1 MTYARLYRPSDEP
14 ELVRLAAAPMPGW
27 ARLRYDTASGYAAVE
42 ALKGDSEI
50 VVVEDADGHV
60 AGCGTRSTTL
70 RYLDGVPA
78 RIGYLGGLRSFPG
91 PRGGFGFFRGFRFL
105 TEIERANPNAL
116 TVTTILDGNAQGRA
130 LLTSGRAGIPAYC
143 PRAGIVTYALAP
155 YGRALAPRAP
165 QQFDE
170 FLSFYAREAPRK
182 QLFPVLDDK
191 LPQGLSPEDFLCIR
205 RSGRIVAAGAVWHH
219 GMRRRIFIDGYGRAF
234 SLVRP
239 LAGVVSRLVG
249 LPVPPPPGGEFRCA
263 YLAYALAENDEP
275 ALFGELVE
283 AARSL
288 TGGANL
294 VLSLHADDPLASSMR
309 RTRAWRFGSNLY
321 TVSFD
326 GGRSEFAGVPYVE
339 AGAL

>member
-1 MTYARLYRPSDEP
+1 MTHARLYRPSDEP

-27 ARLRYDTASGYAAVE
+27 ARLRYDIASGYAAAE

-50 VVVEDADGHV
+50 VVVEDGDGHI

-105 TEIERANPNAL
+105 AEIERANPTAI
-116 TVTTILDGNAQGRA
+116 TFTTILDGNAQGRA

-143 PRAGIVTYALAP
+143 PRGGIVTYALAK
-155 YGRALAPRAP
+155 GRGGVVERASL
-165 QQFDE
+165 DE
-170 FLSFYAREAPRK
+170 LHGFYAREAPRK
-182 QLFPVLDDK
+182 QLFPVLDDN
-191 LPQGLSPEDFLCIR
+191 LPPGLSPKDFLCIR
-205 RSGRIVAAGAVWHH
+205 RNGRIVAAGAVWHH
-219 GMRRRIFIDGYGRAF
+219 GLRHRIFIDGYGRVF

-239 LAGVVSRLVG
+239 LAGMASRLVG
-249 LPVPPPPGGEFRCA
+249 LPVPPPPGGEFKCA

-294 VLSLHADDPLASSMR
+294 VLSLHADDPLASSLR
-309 RTRAWRFGSNLY
+309 RMRAWRFGSNLY
-321 TVSFD
+321 IVSFD

>member
-1 MTYARLYRPSDEP
+1 MTHARLYRPSDEP
-14 ELVRLAAAPMPGW
+14 ELVRLAATPMPGW
-27 ARLRYDTASGYAAVE
+27 ARLRYDTASGYAAAE
-42 ALKGDSEI
+42 ELKGDSEI
-50 VVVEDADGHV
+50 VVVEDTDGHV

-70 RYLDGVPA
+70 RYLDGVPS

-105 TEIERANPNAL
+105 AEIERENPNVL
-116 TVTTILDGNAQGRA
+116 TFTTILDGNTQGRA
-130 LLTSGRAGIPAYC
+130 LLTSGRAGIPVYC
-143 PRAGIVTYALAP
+143 TRGGIVTYALAAKH
-155 YGRALAPRAP
+155 GGVVERTSL
-165 QQFDE
+165 DE
-170 FLSFYAREAPRK
+170 LHGFYAREAPRK
-182 QLFPVLDDK
+182 QLFPVLDDN
-191 LPQGLSPEDFLCIR
+191 LPPGLSPEDFLCIR
-205 RSGRIVAAGAVWHH
+205 RNGRIVAAGAVWHH

-239 LAGVVSRLVG
+239 LAGMVSSLVG

-263 YLAYALAENDEP
+263 YLAYALAENAAP

-283 AARSL
+283 TARSL

-294 VLSLHADDPLASSMR
+294 VLSLHADDPLVACLR
-309 RTRAWRFGSNLY
+309 RMSAWRFGSNLY

>member
-1 MTYARLYRPSDEP
+1 MTHARLYRPSDET
-14 ELVRLAAAPMPGW
+14 ELVQLAAAPMPGW
-27 ARLRYDTASGYAAVE
+27 ARLRYDTASGYADAE

-105 TEIERANPNAL
+105 AEIERANPHAL
-116 TVTTILDGNAQGRA
+116 TFTTILDGNAQGRA
-130 LLTSGRAGIPAYC
+130 LLTFGRAGIPAYC
-143 PRAGIVTYALAP
+143 PRGGIVTYALAP
-155 YGRALAPRAP
+155 GRARAPHAP

-170 FLSFYAREAPRK
+170 LRSFYAREAPRK
-182 QLFPVLDDK
+182 QLFPVLGDK
-191 LPQGLSPEDFLCIR
+191 LPLGLSPEDFLCIR

-219 GMRRRIFIDGYGRAF
+219 GMRRRIFIDGYGRLF

-239 LAGVVSRLVG
+239 LVGMVSRLVG

-263 YLAYALAENDEP
+263 YLAYALAENDAP

-283 AARSL
+283 SARGL
-288 TGGANL
+288 TQGANL
-294 VLSLHADDPLASSMR
+294 VLSLHADDPLASFLR
-309 RTRAWRFGSNLY
+309 RMRAWRFGSGLY

-326 GGRSEFAGVPYVE
+326 GGRSELTGVPYVE

>member
-1 MTYARLYRPSDEP
+1 MTHARLYRPSDES

-27 ARLRYDTASGYAAVE
+27 ARLRYDIASGYAAAE

-105 TEIERANPNAL
+105 AEIERANPNAL
-116 TVTTILDGNAQGRA
+116 TFTTILDGNAQVRA

-143 PRAGIVTYALAP
+143 PRGGIVTYALAP
-155 YGRALAPRAP
+155 NGRALAPRAP

-170 FLSFYAREAPRK
+170 FRSFYAREAPRK
-182 QLFPVLDDK
+182 QLFPVLDGK
-191 LPQGLSPEDFLCIR
+191 LLPGLLPEDFLCIR

-219 GMRRRIFIDGYGRAF
+219 GMRRRIFIDGYGRVF

-249 LPVPPPPGGEFRCA
+249 LPVPPPAGRGVQVRVSRVRACRKRRACTFRRVGRGRQKPNRRC
-263 YLAYALAENDEP
+263 ES
-275 ALFGELVE
+275 
-283 AARSL
+283 RSL
-288 TGGANL
+288 
-294 VLSLHADDPLASSMR
+294 ASC
-309 RTRAWRFGSNLY
+309 
-321 TVSFD
+321 
-326 GGRSEFAGVPYVE
+326 GRSTRIIHAAHARVAVWEQPLHGFV
-339 AGAL
+339 